1 MSISLA
7 GNAKK
12 RQSERKVASCPGQR
26 SPRGQPRAPR
36 STLRA
41 PRFWGAGQGRPTN
54 GDAMW
59 SSGTWL
65 DHAYPSG
72 TQTMQRRAA
81 PSVPACLAQPSRL
94 ALFPPDVRQPGSSL
108 PSASSPRHARRAPA
122 GTVPGAVIQRT
133 PAANRRLGHTHFQ
146 RRSCPHPF
154 AAMPCMSPLT
164 SEVL

>member
-1 MSISLA
+1 LSISLA

-108 PSASSPRHARRAPA
+108 PAASSPRRAQRAPA
-122 GTVPGAVIQRT
+122 GAVPGAVIRRT
-133 PAANRRLGHTHFQ
+133 PAAARRPDRTHLQ
-146 RRSCPHPF
+146 RRTCLIRS
-154 AAMPCMSPLT
+154 AAMPCMPPRT
-164 SEVL
+164 SELL